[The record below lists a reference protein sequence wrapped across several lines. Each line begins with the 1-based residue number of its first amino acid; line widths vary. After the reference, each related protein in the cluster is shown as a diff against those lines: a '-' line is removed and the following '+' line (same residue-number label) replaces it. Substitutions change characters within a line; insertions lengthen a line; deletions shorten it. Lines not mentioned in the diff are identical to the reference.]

1 MFDVIL
7 KLPVKPKQSFLFMDN
22 IMIELNWI
30 ELEILVHHNS
40 EHNSMQPLR

>member
-7 KLPVKPKQSFLFMDN
+7 KLPVKSKQSFLFMDEL
-22 IMIELNWI
+22 IELNWI
-30 ELEILVHHNS
+30 ELEILGHHNS